1 MELKHYEIILIIKN
15 DPIRES
21 IRCDYEATLENVIKQ
36 ANALLQQLD
45 NVERV
50 EVVEVTT
57 TYNTLTEFS
66 K

>member
-1 MELKHYEIILIIKN
+1 MELKHYEIILIIKD
-15 DPIRES
+15 DPITES

-50 EVVEVTT
+50 EIVEVITS
-57 TYNTLTEFS
+57 YNTLIDFS

>member
-1 MELKHYEIILIIKN
+1 MELKHYEIILTIKDN
-15 DPIRES
+15 PITES

-36 ANALLQQLD
+36 ANAPLQHLD

-57 TYNTLTEFS
+57 SYCTLIAFQ